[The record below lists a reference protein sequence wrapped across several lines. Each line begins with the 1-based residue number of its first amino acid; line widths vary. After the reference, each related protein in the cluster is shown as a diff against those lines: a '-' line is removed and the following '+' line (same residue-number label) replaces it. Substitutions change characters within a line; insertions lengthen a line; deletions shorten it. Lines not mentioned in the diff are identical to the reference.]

1 MLVTFPLHL
10 CPPFC
15 VVPFYCLHN
24 VKTVLRV
31 IRDLQ
36 ARVSGDDELDVKGKL
51 WMLLHISGLLV
62 MFSINPLV
70 ERESDGLLGICGIL
84 IIFQRVLGK
93 VGFIV
98 WIHKCFL
105 RTPCMRFLT

>member
-1 MLVTFPLHL
+1 MHAASANSLPLKREGMLVTFPLHL

-62 MFSINPLV
+62 MFSISV
-70 ERESDGLLGICGIL
+70 WWREN
-84 IIFQRVLGK
+84 QM
-93 VGFIV
+93 GF
-98 WIHKCFL
+98 KEFL
-105 RTPCMRFLT
+105 DL